1 MSKPAPTMA
10 QLPPGYGQA
19 TNVAPNMSPA
29 TVVPLPPV
37 NPDSALEQ
45 GDVQHQ
51 MEVFEN
57 RQKIWRGNFVEDQ
70 MWGKCKLIVCA
81 LIVFF
86 AIFVL
91 YIVSK
96 RAAD

>member
-1 MSKPAPTMA
+1 MVRNRIAGRGRGRADVELTPF
-10 QLPPGYGQA
+10 PPRSRA
-19 TNVAPNMSPA
+19 
-29 TVVPLPPV
+29 
-37 NPDSALEQ
+37 
-45 GDVQHQ
+45 
-51 MEVFEN
+51 
-57 RQKIWRGNFVEDQ
+57 EDQ

>member
-1 MSKPAPTMA
+1 
-10 QLPPGYGQA
+10 
-19 TNVAPNMSPA
+19 MSPA

-57 RQKIWRGNFVEDQ
+57 RQKIWRGNFV
-70 MWGKCKLIVCA
+70 GA
-81 LIVFF
+81 
-86 AIFVL
+86 
-91 YIVSK
+91 
-96 RAAD
+96 